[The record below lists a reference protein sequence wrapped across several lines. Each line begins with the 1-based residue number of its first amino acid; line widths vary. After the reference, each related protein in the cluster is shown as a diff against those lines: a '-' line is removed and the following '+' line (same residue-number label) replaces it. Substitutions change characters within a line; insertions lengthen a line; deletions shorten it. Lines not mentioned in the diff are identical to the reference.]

1 MSKFIKIALITLGV
15 GIFSYI
21 ISIVIGLWMF
31 PSLSEKKLIVG
42 LKYND
47 SYYELYCVFQGALG
61 QDCVQSVIDGKV
73 YANDTIKRRLDD
85 VTIESIMIK
94 DSISFI
100 LKIEE
105 ECFPIHVPLVLK
117 SAPSDS
123 TARFRR
129 IAMDDEVLL

>member
-1 MSKFIKIALITLGV
+1 MRKFIKIALITLGV

-31 PSLSEKKLIVG
+31 APLSEKKLIVG

-47 SYYELYCVFQGALG
+47 SYYELYGVFQGALG
-61 QDCVQSVIDGKV
+61 QDCVQSVIDGEV

-123 TARFRR
+123 TARIRR